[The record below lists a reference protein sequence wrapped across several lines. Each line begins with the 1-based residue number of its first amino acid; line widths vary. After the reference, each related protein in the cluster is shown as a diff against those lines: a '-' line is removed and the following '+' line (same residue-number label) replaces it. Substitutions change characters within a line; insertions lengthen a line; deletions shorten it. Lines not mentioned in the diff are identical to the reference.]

1 MQFFYD
7 GQIRRYVTQLMRLMS
22 NFPVKYGDGTIKT
35 VPVMYG
41 DLSRQ
46 VAHLIKDNS
55 ENKLP
60 SAPRMSVY
68 ITGLEQD
75 RDRTQDATFID
86 KLNLKER
93 EYDTDTGSY
102 LNTQG
107 KNYTVERLMPAPYM
121 LRANVDVWT
130 SNTDQK
136 LQIIEQVGVWFNPTL
151 ELQTTDNFVDWTSI
165 TTLELENINWTN
177 RTVPMGLESEVDIAT
192 LGFKIPIYI
201 SPPTKVKRLGVIQN
215 IITSLFDEESGNI
228 EEGIT
233 RPQTN
238 AYDDSITA
246 GVTENEHG
254 RKAVTES
261 TDQMANVNYL
271 NYPVYVEGASA
282 KIIRR
287 GVVGGISWR
296 DIIESSPGVFQA
308 GLSKVFVNNKNSS
321 SIVTGTFSLNPLDD
335 SMISINWDMDSFP
348 QDTIITGPTGDRTSI
363 DYIIDPLTFNP
374 TTIKDA
380 GTRLLLLDDVGNADS
395 VEGPAAWRNTDNTNF
410 VASAN
415 DIVEWDGAKWHI
427 VFDASEATAT
437 TYTTNL
443 NTNVQYRY
451 SDSNWLLSIDGEYP
465 VGTWRIQLED

>member
-136 LQIIEQVGVWFNPTL
+136 LQLMEQILVLFNPTL
-151 ELQTTDNFVDWTSI
+151 DIRTNDSPVDWTSLSHVELTN
-165 TTLELENINWTN
+165 TTWSTRSVGSSID
-177 RTVPMGLESEVDIAT
+177 DIIDVAT
-192 LGFKIPIYI
+192 LTFDIPIYI
-201 SPPTKVKRLGVIQN
+201 TPPAKVKQQKLIHTIINELYNLDDANLDNFKDNLAFNKETLKYTVVTYENKEVRFLNNTLQILNDKGSNIGSDGLVMEWDKELLPFGV
-215 IITSLFDEESGNI
+215 LRD
-228 EEGIT
+228 
-233 RPQTN
+233 
-238 AYDDSITA
+238 
-246 GVTENEHG
+246 
-254 RKAVTES
+254 
-261 TDQMANVNYL
+261 
-271 NYPVYVEGASA
+271 
-282 KIIRR
+282 
-287 GVVGGISWR
+287 GISQLR
-296 DIIESSPGVFQA
+296 LRKGSD
-308 GLSKVFVNNKNSS
+308 VN
-321 SIVTGTFSLNPLDD
+321 
-335 SMISINWDMDSFP
+335 
-348 QDTIITGPTGDRTSI
+348 
-363 DYIIDPLTFNP
+363 
-374 TTIKDA
+374 
-380 GTRLLLLDDVGNADS
+380 
-395 VEGPAAWRNTDNTNF
+395 DN
-410 VASAN
+410 AN
-415 DIVEWDGAKWHI
+415 DIVGRLDTHP
-427 VFDASEATAT
+427 
-437 TYTTNL
+437 
-443 NTNVQYRY
+443 
-451 SDSNWLLSIDGEYP
+451 SDSNLLNVTIDTATLPTNTLTAIDGVIDPLNNYPGDGVVPNAVIGQRYIILNDAPINALWTNVVAYKYDVIEYNGSAWTVSFDSSSNSATQYITNVSSDDQLEWNGSEWVNSYEGIYNP
-465 VGTWRIQLED
+465 GYWRIYL